1 MLNRNVTRFWFSA
14 EKKSDSTRKRVT
26 PTTFWS
32 VRIWQPSFSV
42 HTAKNTLLFLVI
54 LHPAKQPCFGIIEH
68 VRRCEVDQHL
78 HTPLVQSVEQQS
90 PKLRVGGS
98 IPPWRATQALLT
110 QLVEYQTFNLGVAGS
125 TPAWRTTVTDHRRF
139 NLKLSFYGYCT
150 VAWCMY
156 HLLSLSLFG
165 EGRVIPHHTY
175 SGSSV
180 W

>member
-1 MLNRNVTRFWFSA
+1 MSHAFGFRL
-14 EKKSDSTRKRVT
+14 KKRVT
-26 PTTFWS
+26 APESAWHPPRFGLYEFGN
-32 VRIWQPSFSV
+32 RHFRC
-42 HTAKNTLLFLVI
+42 TLPKILFCFLVI

-90 PKLRVGGS
+90 PKLRVEGS

-139 NLKLSFYGYCT
+139 NLKLSFYGYCM
-150 VAWCMY
+150 VAWWMY

-165 EGRVIPHHTY
+165 EGLPVPHHTY